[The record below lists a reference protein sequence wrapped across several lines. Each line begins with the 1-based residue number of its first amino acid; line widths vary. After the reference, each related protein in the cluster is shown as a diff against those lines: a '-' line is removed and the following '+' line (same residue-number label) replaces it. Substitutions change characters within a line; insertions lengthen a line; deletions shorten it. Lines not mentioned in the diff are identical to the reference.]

1 MMLLH
6 CSGSSISLVISY
18 MVTTV
23 IAIGYVWG
31 RGLHKQTWKGWSW
44 DSLTE
49 WSLFFK
55 LGIPGLLMECFEWW
69 TFEISTIVAGA
80 VDELQ
85 LAVNTI
91 LMQFGLISFAV
102 RTLTLRVFHDSLD

>member
-1 MMLLH
+1 MH
-6 CSGSSISLVISY
+6 
-18 MVTTV
+18 
-23 IAIGYVWG
+23 
-31 RGLHKQTWKGWSW
+31 RQTWKGWSW

-69 TFEISTIVAGA
+69 TFEISTIVSAA
-80 VDELQ
+80 VNELQ

-91 LMQFGLISFAV
+91 YMQFGLISFAV
-102 RTLTLRVFHDSLD
+102 RTSSK

>member
-1 MMLLH
+1 
-6 CSGSSISLVISY
+6 
-18 MVTTV
+18 
-23 IAIGYVWG
+23 
-31 RGLHKQTWKGWSW
+31 
-44 DSLTE
+44 
-49 WSLFFK
+49 
-55 LGIPGLLMECFEWW
+55 MECFEWW

-102 RTLTLRVFHDSLD
+102 RTLTLRVFQINTDGGHYIHSMICLCRSVPS

>member
-1 MMLLH
+1 
-6 CSGSSISLVISY
+6 
-18 MVTTV
+18 
-23 IAIGYVWG
+23 
-31 RGLHKQTWKGWSW
+31 
-44 DSLTE
+44 
-49 WSLFFK
+49 
-55 LGIPGLLMECFEWW
+55 MECFEWW

-102 RTLTLRVFHDSLD
+102 RTLALRAFHDSSD